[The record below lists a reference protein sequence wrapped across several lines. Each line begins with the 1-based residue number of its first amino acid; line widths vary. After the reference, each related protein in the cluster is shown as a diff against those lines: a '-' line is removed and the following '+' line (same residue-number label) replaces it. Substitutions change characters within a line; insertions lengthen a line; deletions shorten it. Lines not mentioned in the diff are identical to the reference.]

1 MRVDRKPSDPR
12 AYRVAGVAL
21 AAAALLAP
29 GCGGDDAKDAVQQ
42 VKDQANEVRHDIR
55 SGASKA
61 DIQDQIDQ
69 LRRDAQDKGDDA
81 KREAEKLRRQ
91 LRREA
96 KQKLR

>member
-1 MRVDRKPSDPR
+1 MRVDPKPTDPR

-21 AAAALLAP
+21 AAAALLAA
-29 GCGGDDAKDAVQQ
+29 GCGSDDANDAVQQ

-61 DIQDQIDQ
+61 DIQDKLDELQ
-69 LRRDAQDKGDDA
+69 RNAEDKGDDA

-91 LRREA
+91 LER
-96 KQKLR
+96 QID